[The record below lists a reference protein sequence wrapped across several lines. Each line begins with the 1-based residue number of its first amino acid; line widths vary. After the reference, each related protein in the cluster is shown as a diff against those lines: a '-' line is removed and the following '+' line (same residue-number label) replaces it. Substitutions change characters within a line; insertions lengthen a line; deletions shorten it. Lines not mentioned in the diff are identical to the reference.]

1 MTISVC
7 FIFLA
12 AKEKLD
18 ILCKES
24 VSLRDQ
30 LKQRDELLTEHSNQ
44 SFENQ
49 AVPAT
54 EAAPVTEAADPTT
67 VAAVGAAFLEI
78 LKRENNA
85 LISDNEELKTQVEQL
100 KSMLREK
107 EKELERV
114 MEKLS
119 GAYAENQSI
128 STELKAK
135 QREIGKLE
143 RKLRNAEEELNRI
156 QQKEKMLEA
165 KNRQLDDETLNDK
178 RSAEGTNEK
187 LECLN
192 NALEDSK
199 NKIRT
204 LETDLT
210 QKKNQ
215 IKAKKD
221 RIETLEEENVQLT
234 QEMDSLKRQNNAAM
248 ESYLA
253 MTTVLR
259 EKDLKIKELQDD
271 NKEKRRQLR
280 TQGEKVEVLSL
291 ENSRLRE
298 ELERVEQRF
307 TDKEQS
313 YRLVSQALDE
323 SRKAIKNNLE
333 SIGQALGD
341 TDTSEE
347 SGVEL
352 INTGDRGNL
361 KPRETVSFN
370 LFFTFVVVVFIF
382 DVSTQQ
388 TK

>member
-7 FIFLA
+7 FNFLA
-12 AKEKLD
+12 AKEKVD

-30 LKQRDELLTEHSNQ
+30 LKQRDDLLTEHSNQ
-44 SFENQ
+44 SFENE
-49 AVPAT
+49 AV
-54 EAAPVTEAADPTT
+54 PVTEAADPTT
-67 VAAVGAAFLEI
+67 AAAVGAAFLEI

-85 LISDNEELKTQVEQL
+85 LIRDNEELKTQVEQL

-107 EKELERV
+107 ERDLERV

-119 GAYAENQSI
+119 GAHAENESI

-135 QREIGKLE
+135 HRQIEKLE
-143 RKLRNAEEELNRI
+143 KKLRNAEEERDKE
-156 QQKEKMLEA
+156 QQKAKMLEV

-178 RSAEGTNEK
+178 RSADKTNEK

-199 NKIRT
+199 NNIRT

-234 QEMDSLKRQNNAAM
+234 QELDSLRRQNNAAM
-248 ESYLA
+248 ESYIA

-259 EKDLKIKELQDD
+259 EKDLKIKELEDD
-271 NKEKRRQLR
+271 KKEKRRQLR
-280 TQGEKVEVLSL
+280 TQGEKAEVLSS

-298 ELERVEQRF
+298 ELERVEQRL

-341 TDTSEE
+341 TDTSEG

-352 INTGDRGNL
+352 INTGDRGDL
-361 KPRETVSFN
+361 RPRETVSFY
-370 LFFTFVVVVFIF
+370 LFFTFAVIVVFIF
-382 DVSTQQ
+382 KVRTQR

>member
-1 MTISVC
+1 MSISVC
-7 FIFLA
+7 FNFLA
-12 AKEKLD
+12 AKEKVD

-30 LKQRDELLTEHSNQ
+30 LKQRDDLLTEHSNQ
-44 SFENQ
+44 SFENE
-49 AVPAT
+49 AV
-54 EAAPVTEAADPTT
+54 PVTEAADPTT
-67 VAAVGAAFLEI
+67 AAAVGAAFLEI

-85 LISDNEELKTQVEQL
+85 LIRDNEELKTQVEQL

-107 EKELERV
+107 ERDLERV

-119 GAYAENQSI
+119 GAHAENESI

-135 QREIGKLE
+135 QRQIEKLE
-143 RKLRNAEEELNRI
+143 KKLRNAEEERDKE
-156 QQKEKMLEA
+156 QQKAKMLEV

-178 RSAEGTNEK
+178 RSADKTNEK

-199 NKIRT
+199 NNIRT

-221 RIETLEEENVQLT
+221 RIETLEKENVQLT
-234 QEMDSLKRQNNAAM
+234 QELDSLRRQNNAAM
-248 ESYLA
+248 ESYIA

-259 EKDLKIKELQDD
+259 EKDLKIKELEDD
-271 NKEKRRQLR
+271 KKEKRRQLR
-280 TQGEKVEVLSL
+280 TQGEKAEVLSS

-341 TDTSEE
+341 TDTSEG

-352 INTGDRGNL
+352 INTGDRGDL
-361 KPRETVSFN
+361 RPRETVSFY
-370 LFFTFVVVVFIF
+370 LFFTFAVIVVFIF
-382 DVSTQQ
+382 KVRTQR

>member
-7 FIFLA
+7 FNFLA
-12 AKEKLD
+12 AKEKVD

-30 LKQRDELLTEHSNQ
+30 LKQRDDLLTEHSNQ
-44 SFENQ
+44 SFENE
-49 AVPAT
+49 AV
-54 EAAPVTEAADPTT
+54 PVTEAADPTT
-67 VAAVGAAFLEI
+67 AAAVGAAFLEI

-85 LISDNEELKTQVEQL
+85 LIRDNEELKTQVEQL

-107 EKELERV
+107 ERDLERV

-119 GAYAENQSI
+119 GAHAENESI

-135 QREIGKLE
+135 QRQIEKLE
-143 RKLRNAEEELNRI
+143 KKLRNAEEERD
-156 QQKEKMLEA
+156 KEQHKAKMLEV
-165 KNRQLDDETLNDK
+165 KNRQLDDETMNDK
-178 RSAEGTNEK
+178 RSADKTNEK

-192 NALEDSK
+192 NALADSK
-199 NKIRT
+199 NNIRT

-234 QEMDSLKRQNNAAM
+234 QELDSLRRQNNAAM
-248 ESYLA
+248 ESYIA

-259 EKDLKIKELQDD
+259 EKDLKIKELEDD
-271 NKEKRRQLR
+271 KKEKRRQLR
-280 TQGEKVEVLSL
+280 TQGEKAEVLSS

-341 TDTSEE
+341 TDTSEG

-352 INTGDRGNL
+352 INTGDRGDL
-361 KPRETVSFN
+361 RPRETVSFY
-370 LFFTFVVVVFIF
+370 LFFTFAVIVVFIF
-382 DVSTQQ
+382 KVRSQR

>member
-1 MTISVC
+1 M
-7 FIFLA
+7 
-12 AKEKLD
+12 
-18 ILCKES
+18 
-24 VSLRDQ
+24 RDQ

-44 SFENQ
+44 SFENE
-49 AVPAT
+49 AVPTT
-54 EAAPVTEAADPTT
+54 EAALVTEAADPTT

-119 GAYAENQSI
+119 GAYAENESI
-128 STELKAK
+128 SAELKAK

-143 RKLRNAEEELNRI
+143 RKLRNAEEELDRV

-165 KNRQLDDETLNDK
+165 KNRQLDDEPLNDK
-178 RSAEGTNEK
+178 RGANRTNEK

-204 LETDLT
+204 LETDVT

-259 EKDLKIKELQDD
+259 EKDLKIKELEDD

-341 TDTSEE
+341 TDVSEE
-347 SGVEL
+347 SAVEL
-352 INTGDRGNL
+352 KNTGNRGDL

-382 DVSTQQ
+382 TVSTQQ

>member
-1 MTISVC
+1 M
-7 FIFLA
+7 
-12 AKEKLD
+12 
-18 ILCKES
+18 
-24 VSLRDQ
+24 RDQ
-30 LKQRDELLTEHSNQ
+30 LKQRDDLLTEHSNQ
-44 SFENQ
+44 SFENE
-49 AVPAT
+49 AV
-54 EAAPVTEAADPTT
+54 PVTEAADPTT
-67 VAAVGAAFLEI
+67 AAAVGAAFLEI

-85 LISDNEELKTQVEQL
+85 LIRDNEELKTQVEQL

-107 EKELERV
+107 ERDLERV

-119 GAYAENQSI
+119 GAHAENESI

-135 QREIGKLE
+135 HRQIEKLE
-143 RKLRNAEEELNRI
+143 KKLRNAEEERDKE
-156 QQKEKMLEA
+156 QQKAKMLEV

-178 RSAEGTNEK
+178 RSADKTNEK

-199 NKIRT
+199 NNIRT

-234 QEMDSLKRQNNAAM
+234 QELDSLRRQNNAAM
-248 ESYLA
+248 ESYIA

-259 EKDLKIKELQDD
+259 EKDLKIKELEDD
-271 NKEKRRQLR
+271 KKEKRRQLR
-280 TQGEKVEVLSL
+280 TQGEKAEVLSS

-341 TDTSEE
+341 TDTSEG

-352 INTGDRGNL
+352 INTGDRGDL
-361 KPRETVSFN
+361 RPRETVSFY
-370 LFFTFVVVVFIF
+370 LFFTFAVIVVFIF
-382 DVSTQQ
+382 KVRTQR

>member
-1 MTISVC
+1 M
-7 FIFLA
+7 
-12 AKEKLD
+12 
-18 ILCKES
+18 
-24 VSLRDQ
+24 RDQ

-44 SFENQ
+44 SFENE

-54 EAAPVTEAADPTT
+54 EAAPVIEAADPTT

-119 GAYAENQSI
+119 GAYAENESI

-143 RKLRNAEEELNRI
+143 RKLRNAEEELDRI

-253 MTTVLR
+253 MTTVLT
-259 EKDLKIKELQDD
+259 EKDLKIKELEDD

-291 ENSRLRE
+291 ENSRIRE
-298 ELERVEQRF
+298 ELERVEQRL

-341 TDTSEE
+341 TDVSEE
-347 SGVEL
+347 SAVEL
-352 INTGDRGNL
+352 KNTGNCGDL

-370 LFFTFVVVVFIF
+370 LFFTFVVVVVFIF
-382 DVSTQQ
+382 KVRTPANEVIN
-388 TK
+388 

>member
-1 MTISVC
+1 M
-7 FIFLA
+7 
-12 AKEKLD
+12 
-18 ILCKES
+18 
-24 VSLRDQ
+24 RDQ

-114 MEKLS
+114 MEKLA
-119 GAYAENQSI
+119 GAYAENESI

-143 RKLRNAEEELNRI
+143 RKLRNAEEELDSA

-165 KNRQLDDETLNDK
+165 KNRQVDDETLNDK
-178 RSAEGTNEK
+178 RSAYRTNEK

-259 EKDLKIKELQDD
+259 EKDLKIKELEDD

-323 SRKAIKNNLE
+323 SRKAIKTNLE

-341 TDTSEE
+341 TDVSEE
-347 SGVEL
+347 SAVEL
-352 INTGDRGNL
+352 KNTGDRGNL

-370 LFFTFVVVVFIF
+370 LFFTFVVVVSIF
-382 DVSTQQ
+382 KVSTQQ

>member
-1 MTISVC
+1 M
-7 FIFLA
+7 
-12 AKEKLD
+12 
-18 ILCKES
+18 
-24 VSLRDQ
+24 RDQ

-114 MEKLS
+114 MEKLA
-119 GAYAENQSI
+119 GAYAENESI

-143 RKLRNAEEELNRI
+143 RKLRNAEEELDSA

-165 KNRQLDDETLNDK
+165 KNRQVDDETLNDK
-178 RSAEGTNEK
+178 RSAYRTNEK

-248 ESYLA
+248 ESYIA

-259 EKDLKIKELQDD
+259 EKDLKIKELEDD

-341 TDTSEE
+341 TDVSEE
-347 SGVEL
+347 SAVEL
-352 INTGDRGNL
+352 KNTGNRGDL

-370 LFFTFVVVVFIF
+370 LFFTFVVVVSIF
-382 DVSTQQ
+382 KVSTQQ

>member
-12 AKEKLD
+12 AKEKVD

-30 LKQRDELLTEHSNQ
+30 LKQRDDLLTEHSNQ
-44 SFENQ
+44 SFENE
-49 AVPAT
+49 AV
-54 EAAPVTEAADPTT
+54 PVTEAADPTT
-67 VAAVGAAFLEI
+67 AAAVGAAFLEI

-85 LISDNEELKTQVEQL
+85 LIRDNEELKTQVEQL

-107 EKELERV
+107 ERDLERV

-119 GAYAENQSI
+119 GAHAENESI
-128 STELKAK
+128 STELKGK
-135 QREIGKLE
+135 QRQIEKLE
-143 RKLRNAEEELNRI
+143 KKLRNAEEERDKE
-156 QQKEKMLEA
+156 QQKAKMLEV

-178 RSAEGTNEK
+178 RSADKTNEK

-234 QEMDSLKRQNNAAM
+234 QELDSLRRQNNAAM
-248 ESYLA
+248 ESYIAL
-253 MTTVLR
+253 TTVLR
-259 EKDLKIKELQDD
+259 EKDLKIKELEDD
-271 NKEKRRQLR
+271 KKEKRRQLR
-280 TQGEKVEVLSL
+280 TQGEKAEVLSS

-341 TDTSEE
+341 TDTSEG

-352 INTGDRGNL
+352 INTGDRGDL
-361 KPRETVSFN
+361 RPRETVSFY
-370 LFFTFVVVVFIF
+370 LFFTFAVIVVFIF
-382 DVSTQQ
+382 KVRNQR

>member
-1 MTISVC
+1 MSISVC
-7 FIFLA
+7 FNFLA
-12 AKEKLD
+12 AKEKVD

-30 LKQRDELLTEHSNQ
+30 LKQRDDLLTEHSNQ
-44 SFENQ
+44 SFENE
-49 AVPAT
+49 AV
-54 EAAPVTEAADPTT
+54 PVTEAADPTT
-67 VAAVGAAFLEI
+67 AAAVGAAFLEI

-85 LISDNEELKTQVEQL
+85 LIRDNEELKTQVEQL

-107 EKELERV
+107 ERDLERV

-119 GAYAENQSI
+119 GAHAENESI

-135 QREIGKLE
+135 QRQIEKLE
-143 RKLRNAEEELNRI
+143 KKLRNAEEERDKE
-156 QQKEKMLEA
+156 QQKAKMLEV

-178 RSAEGTNEK
+178 RSADKTNEK

-199 NKIRT
+199 NNIRT

-234 QEMDSLKRQNNAAM
+234 QELDSLRRQNNAAM
-248 ESYLA
+248 ESYIA

-259 EKDLKIKELQDD
+259 EKDLKIKELEDD
-271 NKEKRRQLR
+271 KKEKRRQLR
-280 TQGEKVEVLSL
+280 TQGEKAEVLSS

-341 TDTSEE
+341 TDTSEG

-352 INTGDRGNL
+352 INTGDRGDL
-361 KPRETVSFN
+361 RPRETVSFY
-370 LFFTFVVVVFIF
+370 LFFTFAVIVVFIF
-382 DVSTQQ
+382 KVRTQR

>member
-7 FIFLA
+7 FNFLA
-12 AKEKLD
+12 AKEKVD

-30 LKQRDELLTEHSNQ
+30 LKQRDDLLTEHSNQ
-44 SFENQ
+44 SFENE
-49 AVPAT
+49 AV
-54 EAAPVTEAADPTT
+54 PVTEAADPTT
-67 VAAVGAAFLEI
+67 AAAVGAAFLEI

-85 LISDNEELKTQVEQL
+85 LIRDNEELKTQVEQL

-107 EKELERV
+107 ERDLERV

-119 GAYAENQSI
+119 GAHAENESI

-135 QREIGKLE
+135 QRQIEKLE
-143 RKLRNAEEELNRI
+143 KKLRNAEEERD
-156 QQKEKMLEA
+156 KEQHKAKMLEV

-178 RSAEGTNEK
+178 RSADKTNEK

-199 NKIRT
+199 NNIRT

-234 QEMDSLKRQNNAAM
+234 QELDSLKRQNNAAM
-248 ESYLA
+248 ESYIA

-259 EKDLKIKELQDD
+259 EKDLKIKELEDD
-271 NKEKRRQLR
+271 KKEKRRQLR
-280 TQGEKVEVLSL
+280 TQEEKAEVLSS

-341 TDTSEE
+341 TDTSEG

-352 INTGDRGNL
+352 INTGDRGDL
-361 KPRETVSFN
+361 RPRETVSFY
-370 LFFTFVVVVFIF
+370 LFFTFAVIVVFIF
-382 DVSTQQ
+382 KVRTQR

>member
-7 FIFLA
+7 FNFLA
-12 AKEKLD
+12 AKEKVD

-30 LKQRDELLTEHSNQ
+30 LKQRDDLLTEHSNQ
-44 SFENQ
+44 SFENE
-49 AVPAT
+49 AV
-54 EAAPVTEAADPTT
+54 PVTEAADPTT
-67 VAAVGAAFLEI
+67 AAAVGAAFLEI

-85 LISDNEELKTQVEQL
+85 LIRDNEELKTQVEQL

-107 EKELERV
+107 ERDLERV

-119 GAYAENQSI
+119 GAHAENESI

-135 QREIGKLE
+135 HRQIEKLE
-143 RKLRNAEEELNRI
+143 KKLRNAEEERDKE
-156 QQKEKMLEA
+156 QQKAKMLEV

-178 RSAEGTNEK
+178 RSADKTNEK

-199 NKIRT
+199 NNIRT

-234 QEMDSLKRQNNAAM
+234 QELDSLRRQNNAAM
-248 ESYLA
+248 ESYIA

-259 EKDLKIKELQDD
+259 EKDLKIKELEDD
-271 NKEKRRQLR
+271 KKEKRRQLR
-280 TQGEKVEVLSL
+280 TQGEKAEVLSS

-341 TDTSEE
+341 TDTSEG

-352 INTGDRGNL
+352 INTGDRGDL
-361 KPRETVSFN
+361 RPRETVSFY
-370 LFFTFVVVVFIF
+370 LFFTFAVIVVFIF
-382 DVSTQQ
+382 KVRTQR